1 MRRRNGRGRT
11 LFRVDAAMRR
21 LGSTAN
27 FLAVWVVFAL
37 VVLVPVTVLAC
48 ACVGDP
54 QCITD
59 HYDEIRDQFDDS
71 RDDHEDFL
79 LDDFFTPQIKPM
91 LQAMTQQQATANVQ
105 EILPFGM
112 FLDAVV
118 QLDTQLLFRK
128 LASEAMRDYQPSM
141 GMCTMGTTIRSV
153 ASTNRNVFGNVIT
166 MTRRMQQ
173 RDLGNQN
180 SSGGEGRGGDMKN
193 RMQQFITRYCDP
205 QDNNALDNVAGT
217 GLQQICRSAPTQF
230 VNKDIDYTRT
240 IDIPKTLKMNLTDN
254 AMTDDDQDVFAL
266 SSNLFANHVPRPV
279 SASSLRNNSGGQ
291 ELYLDL
297 RSLAAKRSVAETSFA
312 EIAAMKAEGSDGS
325 TQTMQYIRLLL
336 NDLGM
341 TDQEITNMYGEK
353 PSYFAQMEILTK
365 KVYQNP
371 QFYADV
377 YDTPANVKRKS
388 VAMQAISS
396 MLKNDIYRSKVRS
409 EMLISLLLEMEVS
422 KAAEAAHNRGRQSS
436 GVER

>member
-1 MRRRNGRGRT
+1 MSC
-11 LFRVDAAMRR
+11 LDAVMKYRQ
-21 LGSTAN
+21 TVN
-27 FLAVWVVFAL
+27 FLAAWSVFFLITIAPVKVFA
-37 VVLVPVTVLAC
+37 C
-48 ACVGDP
+48 SCVGSS

-59 HYDEIRDQFDDS
+59 HYDAITDQFDDS

-105 EILPFGM
+105 EILPFGL

-128 LASEAMRDYQPSM
+128 LTSEAMRDYQPSH
-141 GMCTMGTTIRSV
+141 GLCIMGTTIRSL
-153 ASTNRNVFGNVIT
+153 SPTNRNVFGNVIT

-180 SSGGEGRGGDMKN
+180 SSGGEGMGGDMKN

-205 QDNNALDNVAGT
+205 QDNNALDDVAGT
-217 GLQQICRSAPTQF
+217 GLQQICESAPTEF

-240 IDIPKTLKMNLTDN
+240 IDIPKTLKMNLTDRN
-254 AMTDDDQDVFAL
+254 LTDDDQDVFAL

-279 SASSLRNNSGGQ
+279 SAQSLKNNSGGQ

-297 RSLAAKRSVAETSFA
+297 RSLAAKRSVAATSFA
-312 EIAAMKAEGSDGS
+312 EIAAMKAEGSEGS

-341 TDQEITNMYGEK
+341 TDDEIDTMYGEK

-371 QFYADV
+371 QFYADI
-377 YDTPANVKRKS
+377 YDTPTNVKRKS
-388 VAMQAISS
+388 VAMQAIGS

-409 EMLISLLLEMEVS
+409 EMLTSLLLEMEVG

-436 GVER
+436 GVERRQ